1 MDNDQQNSSIWKAD
15 LSGGSNGDRNVSMEF
30 KNAPSA
36 ALSTFSQILKIG
48 TSTMDSTDFPR
59 DVDGL
64 RLEISVNLIVF
75 LTTTCPKDSIYY
87 MGYCYLFD
95 GITRSWN
102 DAALFCDKVNGATLP
117 LVESVEDQAF
127 FAGFVP
133 TMIPSMPQT
142 DIRPPPDGIW
152 TAVRGVNNMTR
163 ASWVYY
169 PGSFLITETFWAA
182 QEPNIYVNYN
192 EVCVAL
198 ESISYYRDWTTALC
212 NVPKYTVCKI
222 APTQIQAQYVAQC
235 SCPSG
240 FGGQNCETQITSN
253 QQESTQRTCGS
264 ADFQFSCPN
273 DQTISVDYA
282 SFGAQ
287 ENSMCNQ
294 ASQGREQTCS
304 NVNSLQTVINAC
316 QGLQSCEIKN
326 LTSTF
331 SNTPC
336 PVPQEQY
343 LETRM
348 RCGSAQQ
355 SSCPS
360 GLIQYNGR
368 CYSMTIETNEKKQ
381 RTMADAERFCSQ
393 SGGSLITSMPDDLL
407 QRIVMKVNDETKRPV
422 SFWIDGEQ
430 SCQLVTI
437 TVTSTSYSACPA
449 STTSTANAICSN
461 VPSSQSSI
469 SSRPSESAPPSPEA
483 QTAARREVY
492 TGVPPPTVPDSLN
505 KAKYCKKEKTDGITY
520 DQTRA
525 CMQHEQPCPDPQNV
539 EGTVTRYCNCQ
550 TAKWEAPDTTNCTH
564 RWVAEMQTAIQ
575 DNQPV
580 EDISS
585 TVNRQLKSTIQRK
598 LFGGDITGTVRLS
611 NDMLNLARNQFD
623 IMNDRNLR
631 ENKAKN
637 FTENLG
643 GSGDQLLS
651 PVAAQVWDQ
660 LSSSIRIQHASRLM
674 SVLEQSVLLLGDYM
688 TNQKLNLAYVN
699 WAMEVERS
707 EPESQAFGAAAA
719 PPNVQDDMGMMRVMG
734 AAPPL
739 QPAETNTT
747 IVFPSLKLSP
757 SITLPSASLLSSAVS
772 SSQPTVFGGS
782 PSILSSFQDDTPV
795 AQGAVPNLN
804 RNPIK
809 LGTYAFAGFGALLN
823 NGEHTVINSQVIGA
837 SIENATRS
845 VTLPNDHP
853 VTFTFQHL
861 TTKGVSNPRCVYWD
875 LQESKWSTT
884 GCTLISTSFNSSQC
898 SCTHLTS
905 FAILMDVS
913 GQVGQFSG
921 GLASALDVISTIG
934 CAISIVCLALSVCV
948 FTFFRNLQNVRNSI
962 HRNLCLCL
970 LIAELVFVIGMDRT
984 GNRTGCG
991 VVAILI
997 HYFFL
1002 ASFCWML
1009 LEGYQ
1014 LYMMLIQVFE
1024 PNRTRIFLYYLFC
1037 YGCPAIIVAVSA
1049 GVKWE
1054 DYGTDTYCWIDTSTP
1069 TIWAFVA
1076 PIIVIISANII
1087 FLLIAL
1093 KVVLSVQSRDR
1104 TKWGRIIGWLKGSA
1118 TLLCLLGITWI
1129 FGFLTAVKGGTGT
1142 AFAWIFT
1149 LLNCT
1154 QGIFIFVLHVVL
1166 NEKVRASIVR
1176 WLRTGICCL
1185 PETSSAAYNSRS
1197 FLSSRQ
1203 RILNMIKVNGHS
1215 YPSTASTDDKE
1226 KQMTPITKTSDWLSR
1241 LPNQDSMSVPES
1253 NLNSADLP
1261 EQEIHEIRE
1270 EPSELRRRITV
1281 DLNPTIHNNNSNVE
1295 IESHA
1300 SSSDPRGSQIIEITQ
1315 VEKKAPVKRIK
1326 FPLGAKQSERGSQ
1339 HRTKVIPPESPDSG
1353 TKDYRF

>member
-1 MDNDQQNSSIWKAD
+1 M
-15 LSGGSNGDRNVSMEF
+15 
-30 KNAPSA
+30 
-36 ALSTFSQILKIG
+36 
-48 TSTMDSTDFPR
+48 
-59 DVDGL
+59 
-64 RLEISVNLIVF
+64 
-75 LTTTCPKDSIYY
+75 
-87 MGYCYLFD
+87 
-95 GITRSWN
+95 
-102 DAALFCDKVNGATLP
+102 NGATLP
-117 LVESVEDQAF
+117 LVESTEDQAF
-127 FAGFVP
+127 FAGYLP
-133 TMIPSMPQT
+133 AMIPSQPQT
-142 DIRPPPDGIW
+142 NIRPPPDGIW
-152 TAVRGVNNMTR
+152 TAVRGVNNETR

-169 PGSFLITETFWAA
+169 PGSFLITDTFWAS

-192 EVCVAL
+192 DVCVAL
-198 ESISYYRDWTTALC
+198 ESTSFYRDWTTSLC

-222 APTQIQAQYVAQC
+222 SPTQIQAKYVSQC
-235 SCPSG
+235 SCPTG
-240 FGGQNCETQITSN
+240 FTGQNCEITASS
-253 QQESTQRTCGS
+253 QQQSTQRTCGS
-264 ADFQFSCPN
+264 GDFQFSCQN
-273 DQTISVDYA
+273 GETITVDYA

-348 RCGSAQQ
+348 RCENAQQ
-355 SSCPS
+355 PSCPS
-360 GLIQYNGR
+360 GLIQYDGR

-381 RTMADAERFCSQ
+381 RTMEDAERYCSQ
-393 SGGSLITSMPDDLL
+393 NGGSLISSMPDQLL
-407 QRIVMKVNDETKRPV
+407 QQIVMKVNDETKKTV
-422 SFWIDGEQ
+422 SFWIDGDGQ
-430 SCQLVTI
+430 NCQLLSI
-437 TVTSTSYSACPA
+437 TSTSTSYSPCSSA
-449 STTSTANAICSN
+449 STANVICST
-461 VPSSQSSI
+461 VPLSFASVSNRPSQS
-469 SSRPSESAPPSPEA
+469 APRDIVS
-483 QTAARREVY
+483 QTMARREVY
-492 TGVPPPTVPDSLN
+492 TGVQPPTVPDSMN
-505 KAKYCKKEKTDGITY
+505 RPRYCKKEKTDGITY

-580 EDISS
+580 EDISEN
-585 TVNRQLKSTIQRK
+585 VNRQLKSTIQRK

-611 NDMLNLARNQFD
+611 DSMLSLARNQFD
-623 IMNDRNLR
+623 ILNDRNLR
-631 ENKAKN
+631 ENKARN

-651 PVAAQVWDQ
+651 TQAATVWDQ
-660 LSSSIRIQHASRLM
+660 LSSSIRIQHASKLM

-688 TNQKLNLAYVN
+688 TDQKLNLAYVN

-707 EPESQAFGAAAA
+707 EPEPQTFAPAAGS
-719 PPNVQDDMGMMRVMG
+719 VQDDMGMMRVMA
-734 AAPPL
+734 AAPPAP
-739 QPAETNTT
+739 PADTT
-747 IVFPSLKLSP
+747 IAFPSLKLSP
-757 SITLPSASLLSSAVS
+757 TITLPSASLLSSFTS
-772 SSQPTVFGGS
+772 SSPSVQAG

-795 AQGAVPNLN
+795 GAAVPNLN

-809 LGTYAFAGFGALLN
+809 LGYYAFAGFGQLLN
-823 NGEHTVINSQVIGA
+823 SNNNHTVINSQVIGA

-845 VTLPNDHP
+845 VTLPQDHP

-875 LQESKWSTT
+875 LLESKWSTQ

-921 GLASALDVISTIG
+921 GLASALDVVSTIG

-991 VVAILI
+991 VVAILL

-1037 YGCPAIIVAVSA
+1037 YGCPAVVVAISA

-1076 PIIVIISANII
+1076 PIIVVIAANII

-1118 TLLCLLGITWI
+1118 TLLCLLGITWL

-1185 PETSSAAYNSRS
+1185 PESSSAAYNSKS

-1226 KQMTPITKTSDWLSR
+1226 KQLTPITKTTDWLSR
-1241 LPNQDSMSVPES
+1241 LPNQDSVSVPDS
-1253 NLNSADLP
+1253 NLNSAEIP
-1261 EQEIHEIRE
+1261 EIQP
-1270 EPSELRRRITV
+1270 EPAPKELRRRGVTV
-1281 DLNPTIHNNNSNVE
+1281 DLNPMVNNNSNNE
-1295 IESHA
+1295 IERISHA
-1300 SSSDPRGSQIIEITQ
+1300 SSDPRGSEIIEATP
-1315 VEKKAPVKRIK
+1315 VEKKAPVKR
-1326 FPLGAKQSERGSQ
+1326 
-1339 HRTKVIPPESPDSG
+1339 
-1353 TKDYRF
+1353 

>member
-1 MDNDQQNSSIWKAD
+1 MADYYFLLLLFLPLYLTQNQSGSLKQNLNLCQTNICQNGGTCLVASS
-15 LSGGSNGDRNVSMEF
+15 V
-30 KNAPSA
+30 P
-36 ALSTFSQILKIG
+36 
-48 TSTMDSTDFPR
+48 
-59 DVDGL
+59 V
-64 RLEISVNLIVF
+64 
-75 LTTTCPKDSIYY
+75 TTTCPKDSIYY

-95 GITRSWN
+95 GTTRSWN
-102 DAALFCDKVNGATLP
+102 DAALFCDKINGATLP

-133 TMIPSMPQT
+133 AMIPSMPQT
-142 DIRPPPDGIW
+142 NIRPPPDGIW

-163 ASWVYY
+163 ASWVSY

-222 APTQIQAQYVAQC
+222 APTLIQAQYVAQC

-240 FGGQNCETQITSN
+240 FGGQNCETQVTSN

-264 ADFQFSCPN
+264 ADFQFSCSN

-287 ENSMCNQ
+287 ESSMCNQ

-393 SGGSLITSMPDDLL
+393 SGGSLITSMPDNLL
-407 QRIVMKVNDETKRPV
+407 QQIVMKVNDETKRPV

-430 SCQLVTI
+430 RYSISSCQILTI
-437 TVTSTSYSACPA
+437 TGTSTSYSACPT
-449 STTSTANAICSN
+449 STSSTANAICSN

-469 SSRPSESAPPSPEA
+469 SSRSSESAPPSPEA

-525 CMQHEQPCPDPQNV
+525 CMQHEQPCPDPENV

-688 TNQKLNLAYVN
+688 TNQKLNLAYIN

-707 EPESQAFGAAAA
+707 EPESQAFGAA

-734 AAPPL
+734 AAPAL
-739 QPAETNTT
+739 APAETNTT

-772 SSQPTVFGGS
+772 SSQPTVFGGG
-782 PSILSSFQDDTPV
+782 PGILSSFQDDTPA

-875 LQESKWSTT
+875 LQESKWSTN
-884 GCTLISTSFNSSQC
+884 GCTLISSSFNSSQC

-1076 PIIVIISANII
+1076 PIIVIIAANII

-1261 EQEIHEIRE
+1261 EHLPEIHEEIHEIRE
-1270 EPSELRRRITV
+1270 EPSELRRRVTV

-1339 HRTKVIPPESPDSG
+1339 HRTKVIPPESPDSE

>member
-1 MDNDQQNSSIWKAD
+1 MANHSFLLLLFLPLYLSQNQSGNVKQNLNLCQTNICQNGGTCLVASS
-15 LSGGSNGDRNVSMEF
+15 V
-30 KNAPSA
+30 P
-36 ALSTFSQILKIG
+36 
-48 TSTMDSTDFPR
+48 
-59 DVDGL
+59 V
-64 RLEISVNLIVF
+64 
-75 LTTTCPKDSIYY
+75 TTTCPKDSIYY

-95 GITRSWN
+95 GTTRSWN

-133 TMIPSMPQT
+133 AMIPSMPQT

-316 QGLQSCEIKN
+316 EGLQSCEIKN

-430 SCQLVTI
+430 SCQLLTI
-437 TVTSTSYSACPA
+437 TGTSTSYSACPA
-449 STTSTANAICSN
+449 STTSTANAVCSN

-505 KAKYCKKEKTDGITY
+505 KAKYCKKEKTDGESHGLTFRIPRPLPKISLPGITY

-772 SSQPTVFGGS
+772 SSQPTVFGGG